1 MLRQTTATVPAVL
14 AGHPPQPQ
22 AAGED
27 KADIG
32 RDSVT
37 ARGDGSQA
45 DAGGRSGRD

>member
-1 MLRQTTATVPAVL
+1 MLRQTAATVPAVL